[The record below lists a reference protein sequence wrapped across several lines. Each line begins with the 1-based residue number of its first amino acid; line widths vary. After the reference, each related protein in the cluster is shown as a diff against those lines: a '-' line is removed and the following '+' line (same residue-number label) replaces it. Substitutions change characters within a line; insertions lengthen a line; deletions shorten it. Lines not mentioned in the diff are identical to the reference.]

1 MGLNWKGRIS
11 SLSSRQAQSLERK
24 IHRSVEAARQASRL
38 GGVKGSWK
46 RGDEVKME
54 KVAGWI
60 KVQARICKRG
70 IKEIW
75 RVNTRNSNKIQPYS
89 EDFGVEE
96 ETFFPI

>member
-11 SLSSRQAQSLERK
+11 SLSSRQTQSLQRK

-38 GGVKGSWK
+38 GGVEGSWE

-54 KVAGWI
+54 KVTGWI
-60 KVQARICKRG
+60 KVQARIYKRG

-75 RVNTRNSNKIQPYS
+75 RVNTMNSNRI
-89 EDFGVEE
+89 
-96 ETFFPI
+96 